1 MSPPRKAEARGSGK
15 NAAAAAGARAV
26 SPARKY
32 VLFGIFAVVSILL
45 DQWTKILAR
54 DTLRPLGP
62 YNPKVVIQ
70 GFFKLRYSE
79 NPGVAFGMFQEM
91 TGGRLVLTLM
101 AVGAFALVIYYL
113 RKTDAKAT
121 RLHVALGLV
130 GGGAIGNL
138 IDRVAYGRVT
148 DFIVWHVKDHEW
160 PAFNIADAALCIGV
174 ALMVIDMMKPRPAA
188 TSPS

>member
-1 MSPPRKAEARGSGK
+1 MSPPPKAERAGADK
-15 NAAAAAGARAV
+15 NAGVDTSAVAAV
-26 SPARKY
+26 PPSRKY
-32 VLFGIFAVVSILL
+32 VLFGIFAAVSIIF

-54 DTLRPLGP
+54 STLKPLGP
-62 YNPKVVIQ
+62 YNPKVVIE

-91 TGGRLVLTLM
+91 AGGRLVLTLM

-113 RKTDAKAT
+113 RKTDAQAT

-138 IDRVAYGRVT
+138 VDRVAYGRVT

-160 PAFNIADAALCIGV
+160 PDNQND
-174 ALMVIDMMKPRPAA
+174 PW
-188 TSPS
+188 